1 MEVKTITSQEL
12 IALIQNMTFEEQYL
26 FFKGAAE
33 LSNLKLCQI
42 CLDAGLDINMQESMY
57 KQPLLVS
64 LMSTPGTLTLDVV
77 AWFIEHGYDINLA
90 SAAGYTPLKYAC
102 YHGNYTFAK
111 YFIEN
116 GAKIQSGPN
125 VQFFS
130 DLHDAVSAC
139 ETHEEG
145 IKVVRLLLDSGAPL
159 EDTDN
164 TSRNPFMR
172 ALKTK
177 KHDVVELFLKKGA
190 DPDVRI
196 NGTTPIHTAVALN
209 DIYTVRLLIKYNADI
224 NVKARASC
232 GYLKSYHAITPLDI
246 AIHNQNLPLKDLLI
260 KHGAK
265 ASTKAEKIEAV
276 LAHYRGD
283 EGLTLMQKIMQLPE

>member
-1 MEVKTITSQEL
+1 MSDITITSQEL
-12 IALIQNMTFEEQYL
+12 IALIQNMGYGEQYL
-26 FFKGAAE
+26 FFQRAAE

-64 LMSTPGTLTLDVV
+64 LMSTPGTLTLNVV

-111 YFIEN
+111 YFIDN

-172 ALKTK
+172 ALQTK
-177 KHDVVELFLKKGA
+177 KHDVVELFLEKGA

-196 NGTTPIHTAVALN
+196 DGTTPIHTAVALN

-224 NVKARASC
+224 NAKARTYS
-232 GYLKSYHAITPLDI
+232 GYLKTHYAITPLDI
-246 AIHNQNLPLKDLLI
+246 AIHNENIPMKDLLI
-260 KHGAK
+260 RQGAK
-265 ASTKAEKIEAV
+265 VSTKAEKIEAV
-276 LAHYRGD
+276 LSYYKGD